1 MHLCC
6 VQTEQRVRDNADWLF
21 KCIAEAHTILTDP
34 TERQELDSGL
44 ARQERHQRA
53 RAGSSYRPPPT
64 PRQGSPHT
72 CACADGPPSRS
83 LPSCT

>member
-1 MHLCC
+1 MSGLSFLPLVNLSWS

-21 KCIAEAHTILTDP
+21 KCIAEAHTTLTDP

-53 RAGSSYRPPPT
+53 RAGSYRASPT
-64 PRQGSPHT
+64 
-72 CACADGPPSRS
+72 SR
-83 LPSCT
+83 